1 MSFRKKFNSKNPIRQ
16 NNPGEEKVKKL
27 RKELRSNY
35 NMPLS
40 PEDKYPDVELTDD
53 MFSPS
58 QDAVRKWNKARYET
72 GRYDDQLGDGNLK
85 RQEINLASTRTLK
98 HPDEYYEEFYEV
110 VKNAKGYEDLKGLIA
125 KGNDNPLGIDNFEYV
140 KKEWK
145 SPWDVKNFHDNY
157 FKAKE
162 KWYSWALPGGSGPN
176 AGIAGVYKPG
186 THTTFTKPLS
196 FLDKLN
202 PSKQSMFSTQKH
214 EAAHAA
220 NASPQDDKI
229 TEITGFIQPKTIE
242 KDIEQGGYYNRA
254 NEIYARLMAFRLDNN
269 IDPNRIWTMED
280 IPELNDKMRG
290 FDNLRT
296 IGQKW
301 KERDNLLSPGG
312 KEYIQVGKPLSDKDL
327 LRLLNE
333 VAANSPEETWQEEMQ
348 RKNNMT

>member
-1 MSFRKKFNSKNPIRQ
+1 MSFSKKFNSKNPIRQ
-16 NNPGEEKVKKL
+16 NNPGDEKVKKL

-98 HPDEYYEEFYEV
+98 HPDEYYDEYYEV
-110 VKNAKGYEDLKGLIA
+110 VKKAKNYKDLEGLIVPG
-125 KGNDNPLGIDNFEYV
+125 KDNELGMDNFEYV
-140 KKEWK
+140 KKHFT
-145 SPWDVKNFHDNY
+145 SPEAIKNWYDNARANQS
-157 FKAKE
+157 FIGKM
-162 KWYSWALPGGSGPN
+162 LGSGDR
-176 AGIAGVYKPG
+176 IAGVYKPA

-196 FLDKLN
+196 FMSKIN
-202 PSKQSMFSTQKH
+202 PSTQPRFSTQKH

-220 NASPQDDKI
+220 RALPQDDKI
-229 TEITGFIQPKTIE
+229 TEITGFVQPKDLNT
-242 KDIEQGGYYNRA
+242 DAEQGGYYNRA

-280 IPELNDKMRG
+280 IPELNSKMRG
-290 FDNLRT
+290 FDNLRQ
-296 IGQKW
+296 IGVKYE
-301 KERDNLLSPGG
+301 ERDNMLAPGG
-312 KEYIQVGKPLSDKDL
+312 KEYIQVGEGLSDENL
-327 LRLLNE
+327 LRLMNE
-333 VAANSPEETWQEEMQ
+333 VASNSPEETWQEEMQ

>member
-16 NNPGEEKVKKL
+16 NNPGDEKVKKL

-40 PEDKYPDVELTDD
+40 PKDKYPDVELTDD

-98 HPDEYYEEFYEV
+98 HPDEYYDEYYEV
-110 VKNAKGYEDLKGLIA
+110 VKKAKNYKDLEGLIVPG
-125 KGNDNPLGIDNFEYV
+125 KDNELGMDNFEYV
-140 KKEWK
+140 KKYFT
-145 SPWDVKNFHDNY
+145 SPEAIKNWYDNARANQS
-157 FKAKE
+157 FIGKM
-162 KWYSWALPGGSGPN
+162 LGSGDR
-176 AGIAGVYKPG
+176 IAGVYKPA

-196 FLDKLN
+196 FLDKIN
-202 PSKQSMFSTQKH
+202 PSTQPRFSTQKH

-220 NASPQDDKI
+220 RALPQDDKI
-229 TEITGFIQPKTIE
+229 TEITGFVQPKDLNT
-242 KDIEQGGYYNRA
+242 DAEQGGYYNRA

-290 FDNLRT
+290 FDNLRQ
-296 IGQKW
+296 IGVKYE
-301 KERDNLLSPGG
+301 ERDNMLSPTG

-327 LRLLNE
+327 LRLMNE
-333 VAANSPEETWQEEMQ
+333 VASNSPEETWQEEMQ